1 MDSVIISP
9 SGEVTEGPKLGEAK
23 SLSLEQQ
30 REGIGG
36 GWVEHIPLLN
46 DRPWAWIDAE
56 ELSVELV
63 ENGELPKGCVV
74 VADEEGTLK
83 KQPPNDLAS
92 TLCGRLVVGQV
103 LIAKLE
109 IL

>member
-1 MDSVIISP
+1 VDSVIISP

-36 GWVEHIPLLN
+36 GWVEHVPLRHHLEEGVEEISVDGVEIGRIPQ
-46 DRPWAWIDAE
+46 
-56 ELSVELV
+56 
-63 ENGELPKGCVV
+63 GCVAV
-74 VADEEGTLK
+74 VDEEGTLK

-109 IL
+109 VL